1 MEVDYEQ
8 MEVRY
13 KGSRWV
19 EKIFHKSDLLRLSVT
34 SDYIADTFASAGVVL
49 LAAAVTDNRAPAYLA
64 DFTALPIA
72 FVCKVL
78 SLMDE
83 LEMWDS
89 KHYDKLL
96 GTLEELPYDLSI
108 SECCL
113 FNTPDEFWD
122 EAPLT
127 SIDVALGILRRGI
140 VPGGTQR
147 PPSKEAWYELWRK
160 LSGTSPT
167 EAV

>member
-1 MEVDYEQ
+1 MKVDYEQ

-13 KGSRWV
+13 KGSRLV
-19 EKIFHKSDLLRLSVT
+19 GKIFHKGDLLRLSVIG
-34 SDYIADTFASAGVVL
+34 DNIADTFVSTGVVL

-72 FVCKVL
+72 FVCKVF

-89 KHYDKLL
+89 KHYERLL
-96 GTLEELPYDLSI
+96 GSLEELPYDLSI

-113 FNTPDEFWD
+113 FNTLDELWD
-122 EAPLT
+122 EAPLN
-127 SIDVALGILRRGI
+127 SIDVTLGIFDADLC
-140 VPGGTQR
+140 
-147 PPSKEAWYELWRK
+147 
-160 LSGTSPT
+160 
-167 EAV
+167 